1 MSSFLSGLLDRA
13 LNQGTVLQRRKPSQ
27 FEPNEQGLPMQP
39 NLISSS
45 DGLDGVNEP
54 RLDSDE
60 RTISGFMPTQ
70 QLGNFRDGSNS
81 DKSFEFEEKPYG
93 INALYSDERT
103 ISGFRPTQQLG
114 DFRGGSGSEMS
125 FGLEEKPD
133 EINTNIAYTVPKSPN
148 ERPNVNQLDTIRECY
163 GERDGNSP
171 FYQTNSRKQVEEAE
185 DNKIQT
191 AWNFSDSKGSN
202 EALGLKQTVEQDG
215 AESSTN
221 FIRDPL
227 RFEQPGSI
235 KEGFVEE
242 WLLHPLGQDSLVQ
255 KPASPNK
262 RGAASLKLEDANLSQ
277 IEINTQKREPVNSIA
292 QSKEPQQAIPVRQQV
307 HPVRVIRS
315 APSVTNPKESL
326 ASQNT
331 AAILPTDS
339 KTGTEVLLG
348 IKPKRQSAL
357 ISGKDI
363 GAISWPR
370 NQSKLEISKLE
381 TLEGE
386 ANHQPIIHVSIGRI
400 EIRANPSNA
409 QKKADQQRSGAPT
422 MKLEDYLKQREG
434 GSR

>member
-1 MSSFLSGLLDRA
+1 
-13 LNQGTVLQRRKPSQ
+13 
-27 FEPNEQGLPMQP
+27 MQP

-45 DGLDGVNEP
+45 NGLDGVSEP
-54 RLDSDE
+54 RLDS
-60 RTISGFMPTQ
+60 
-70 QLGNFRDGSNS
+70 N
-81 DKSFEFEEKPYG
+81 
-93 INALYSDERT
+93 ERT
-103 ISGFRPTQQLG
+103 ISGFRPTQKLG
-114 DFRGGSGSEMS
+114 NFRDGSSSDES
-125 FGLEEKPD
+125 FALEEKPD
-133 EINTNIAYTVPKSPN
+133 EINPNVGYTVPKSPN
-148 ERPNVNQLDTIRECY
+148 ERPNVNQLETIRESY

-171 FYQTNSRKQVEEAE
+171 FYQTNGRKWFEEIE
-185 DNKIQT
+185 SSKIQPP
-191 AWNFSDSKGSN
+191 WNISDFKGSN
-202 EALGLKQTVEQDG
+202 EALGFKKQVEQDG
-215 AESSTN
+215 TGSTAN
-221 FIRDPL
+221 FTRDPL
-227 RFEQPGSI
+227 RFEQPGTI

-262 RGAASLKLEDANLSQ
+262 RGAASSKLEDANSSQ
-277 IEINTQKREPVNSIA
+277 IEITTQKREPVNPIA
-292 QSKEPQQAIPVRQQV
+292 QSKEPQQAMPVRQQV

-331 AAILPTDS
+331 AVILPTDS

-357 ISGKDI
+357 ISGKDA

-370 NQSKLEISKLE
+370 HHYKPEMSKLE
-381 TLEGE
+381 TLEGGSD
-386 ANHQPIIHVSIGRI
+386 HQPTIHVSIGRI